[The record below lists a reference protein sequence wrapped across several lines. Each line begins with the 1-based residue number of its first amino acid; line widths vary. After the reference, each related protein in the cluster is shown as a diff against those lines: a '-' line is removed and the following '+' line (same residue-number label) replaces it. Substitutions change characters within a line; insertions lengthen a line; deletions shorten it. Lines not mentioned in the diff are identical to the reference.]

1 MRHCPSEGNVLE
13 IEMRPGLSAA
23 SGAYDLYT
31 QALASEWPLS
41 EQRFSQIGC
50 HQVVLA
56 CRQSEPLGIAL
67 LDRDGTQGYIQVIA
81 VKPPYQSQGIG
92 SALLNASERWFAQ
105 HGVTEVHVGRGR
117 QYLWQG
123 APEGCERF
131 FRRHGYTDTETS
143 VDMTLDLAQYAHPS
157 WVDARLPPQVCIRRA
172 RREDAGNL
180 PPVFHDEDLASWLGV
195 YMRTMASGQ
204 YDSILLAATENGIV
218 GLVLLLTEGLTW
230 KACFPD
236 RTGGLACLGVRQA
249 YRNQGIGRALAA
261 AATRQLKRQ
270 GMDTSY
276 VGWTWLENWYGA
288 LGYRVWRRFHMMSK
302 RLG

>member
-1 MRHCPSEGNVLE
+1 MRHCPSG
-13 IEMRPGLSAA
+13 PGLSAA

-218 GLVLLLTEGLTW
+218 GLVLLLTEG
-230 KACFPD
+230 
-236 RTGGLACLGVRQA
+236 VRQA